1 MKKKKKILKIEDQ
14 LALMNSFTF
23 SVHNKN
29 FPYSEKLL
37 HVFANDED
45 DDDDDKEGLIEF
57 IFL

>member
-1 MKKKKKILKIEDQ
+1 
-14 LALMNSFTF
+14 MNSFTF